1 MFYQQY
7 FFQVYLCFLVH
18 LLLRLNLTKIIIFL
32 YQKLDFNLILHQIR
46 NILLKINYLI
56 TFYTST
62 NPPLNLH

>member
-32 YQKLDFNLILHQIR
+32 SKIGFQFNPTLNQK
-46 NILLKINYLI
+46 YLI
-56 TFYTST
+56 ENQLFNYF
-62 NPPLNLH
+62 LYIH